1 VEEHGSF
8 GQDADPRNILLTI
21 TPSTI
26 IDGEPIMEGFMSKME
41 EKVDRDI
48 EYDNA
53 LFRKCESTQSAR
65 MAGARDG
72 NEPSRAEHE
81 RLESL
86 LVLVASCSARLE
98 KFKALLALA
107 RLGSRCSWPVA

>member
-1 VEEHGSF
+1 MSVTFVKDWNEHSAMALHCGLSV
-8 GQDADPRNILLTI
+8 D
-21 TPSTI
+21 
-26 IDGEPIMEGFMSKME
+26 DG
-41 EKVDRDI
+41 D
-48 EYDNA
+48 
-53 LFRKCESTQSAR
+53 
-65 MAGARDG
+65 RDG

>member
-65 MAGARDG
+65 MAGA
-72 NEPSRAEHE
+72 
-81 RLESL
+81 LKT
-86 LVLVASCSARLE
+86 ARYTYARGTAYSS
-98 KFKALLALA
+98 KAVM
-107 RLGSRCSWPVA
+107 STI

>member
-1 VEEHGSF
+1 
-8 GQDADPRNILLTI
+8 
-21 TPSTI
+21 
-26 IDGEPIMEGFMSKME
+26 MS
-41 EKVDRDI
+41 VPV
-48 EYDNA
+48 
-53 LFRKCESTQSAR
+53 
-65 MAGARDG
+65 RDG

-86 LVLVASCSARLE
+86 LVLVASCSARNLEQDPLLGSARASASSEFDARLE